1 MGGPAKSMAILG
13 RTLLLISACLCLGW
27 ADSWVAL
34 KQAAAT
40 VSSVS
45 AEFTQQKHMP
55 ILARPLESS
64 GVFMYRAPDCLR
76 WEYRHP
82 VRSILLTHEGRTRRF
97 FQSGS
102 ELVEDAGVNLQAM
115 QMVVREITG
124 WLHGRFDENSAF
136 SAKLTPDRKIVLT
149 PKETSFARLIRRIDI
164 VLAERPGVIESVTI
178 HESEDSFTRIDFSN
192 VQLNLPM
199 DGAVFQNGS

>member
-1 MGGPAKSMAILG
+1 
-13 RTLLLISACLCLGW
+13 
-27 ADSWVAL
+27 
-34 KQAAAT
+34 
-40 VSSVS
+40 
-45 AEFTQQKHMP
+45 
-55 ILARPLESS
+55 
-64 GVFMYRAPDCLR
+64 MYRAPDSLR

-149 PKETSFARLIRRIDI
+149 PKETSFARLIRKIDI